1 MFSKNSHAIIY
12 WLHLSTAQKM
22 LDFDFL
28 CERDPS
34 VVAFVDPWK
43 KVSNY
48 KLFFGGKEI
57 FITSYPDLE
66 SIPEYIL
73 KKADTM
79 LNYASFRSAYESTLK
94 AMDIEN
100 IKNIIIIAE
109 WIPESQTRKII
120 VYNKIKQKN
129 IIGPST
135 VGAMVNWEFRVGNT
149 WGSLDNIVTSKLYK
163 KGSVG
168 FVSKSGG
175 MSNELRRIIAD
186 TTNGTHTSVA
196 IGGDK
201 YSIATF
207 KDVILAYEKIDE
219 IKMIVLLGEVG
230 GNEENEIADMI
241 KNKIIKKPVVAYCI
255 GTISDLLPGEVQF
268 GHAGAKANSNTES
281 SNYKNQNIKNA
292 GAQVPESFMDLW
304 EKIQTIFATLNIKD
318 ENTKTETEILK
329 KVKVIEERTPT
340 KITSTIS
347 DERGEELTY
356 NKKPVSDYIQNGS
369 IANVIA
375 NLWLKRDLPEYALN
389 FINAV
394 IILLAD
400 HGPAVSWAT
409 NAIITARAG
418 NDVKSSLIAGLTT
431 IGPRFGWAI
440 DGAGKYFF
448 EAVKDGTTPS
458 DFVKNMKSKGE
469 FIPWIGHKV
478 KSKFNPD
485 KRCELLLQL
494 SKSFP
499 SSKHLDFALEVEDL
513 TLEKK
518 ANLILN
524 VDGMTACML
533 LDMMKDIGMSDD
545 EIQKYIEAW
554 IFNGFFILSR
564 SIGFIG
570 HIIDQKILNEP
581 LYRSDWKDILYV

>member
-1 MFSKNSHAIIY
+1 MFSKNSYAIIY

-34 VVAFVDPWK
+34 VVAFVDPGK

-57 FITSYPDLE
+57 FITSYPDFV

-73 KKADTM
+73 QKADTM
-79 LNYASFRSAYESTLK
+79 LNYASFRSAYESTLR

-109 WIPESQTRKII
+109 GIPESQTRKII
-120 VYNKIKQKN
+120 AYNKIKQKN

-135 VGAMVNWEFRVGNT
+135 VGAMVNGEFRVGNT

-186 TTNGTHTSVA
+186 NTNGTHTSVA
-196 IGGDK
+196 IWGDK

-207 KDVILAYEKIDE
+207 KDIILAYEKIDE

-230 GNEENEIADMI
+230 WNEENEIAQMI

-281 SNYKNQNIKNA
+281 SNYKNQNLKNA

-304 EKIQTIFATLNIKD
+304 EKIRETFATLNIKD
-318 ENTKTETEILK
+318 ENSKTQSDILK
-329 KVKVIEERTPT
+329 KVKMIEERTPT

-369 IANVIA
+369 IANVIG

-400 HGPAVSWAT
+400 HGPAVSGAT

-458 DFVKNMKSKGE
+458 EFVKNMKSKGE
-469 FIPWIGHKV
+469 FIPGIGHKV

-485 KRCELLLQL
+485 KRCELLLKL

-499 SSKHLDFALEVEDL
+499 STTHLDFALEVEKL

-533 LDMMKDIGMSDD
+533 LDMMKDIGMNDE

-554 IFNGFFILSR
+554 IFNGFFILAR

-581 LYRSDWKDILYV
+581 LYRSDWNDILYA